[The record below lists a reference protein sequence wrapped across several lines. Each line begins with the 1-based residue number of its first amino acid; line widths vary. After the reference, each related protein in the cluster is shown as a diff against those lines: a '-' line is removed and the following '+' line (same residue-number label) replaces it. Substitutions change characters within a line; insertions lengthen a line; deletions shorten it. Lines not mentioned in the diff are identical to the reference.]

1 MKLLLT
7 FDRFYDTIS
16 MVDYNGLIGYSGGYL
31 FMLNYVFFA
40 IAIIVTAV
48 IYISVP
54 TLSFWWL
61 LPVLVGAFI
70 STVVLY
76 ILVLF
81 TMSLFL
87 SKKKKVVAPK
97 PFCAFMI
104 RITMDWLMRLFRI
117 HIKLTG
123 AELLPNEPCI
133 IVSNH
138 RSDFD
143 PMTVLAVLKERRL
156 AYISKEANFKI
167 PIVGNFIHH
176 AGFLA
181 IDRGNGMR
189 AMRTLKQA
197 AEMMKTAGVDIGIY
211 PEGTRSK
218 NCELLRFRPGAFVLA
233 KRADAPV
240 VVMVTKGTEAISKNV
255 PFRSTKVELKILGV
269 IDRETVAGME
279 QDELSAC
286 VRAMIEEGLG

>member
-1 MKLLLT
+1 MEVFMLH
-7 FDRFYDTIS
+7 
-16 MVDYNGLIGYSGGYL
+16 YL
-31 FMLNYVFFA
+31 FLA
-40 IAIIVTAV
+40 LAV
-48 IYISVP
+48 IATVVLYLAVP
-54 TLSFWWL
+54 TLSLWL
-61 LPVLVGAFI
+61 LLPLLVAAFVGVI
-70 STVVLY
+70 LLY
-76 ILVLF
+76 LLF
-81 TMSLFL
+81 LFIASLFL
-87 SKKKKVVAPK
+87 SQKKKVTDPK

-117 HIKLTG
+117 RIKLTG
-123 AELLPNEPCI
+123 TELLPKEPCI

-143 PMTVLAVLKERRL
+143 PMTVLAVLKGRRL
-156 AYISKEANFKI
+156 AYISKEANFRI

-197 AEMMKTAGVDIGIY
+197 AEMMKTVGVDIGIY

-218 NCELLRFRPGAFVLA
+218 TGELLRFRPGAFVLA
-233 KRADAPV
+233 KRADAPI
-240 VVMVTKGTEAISKNV
+240 VVMTTKGTELISKNV

-269 IDRETVAGME
+269 IDRETLSGME
-279 QDELSAC
+279 QDEISAL
-286 VRAMIEEGLG
+286 VRGMIEDNLK